1 MLESSTF
8 GGRYIMKIPKISEAE
23 WEVMK
28 VLWLESPK
36 TANQVV
42 DNLKDKTSWNPRT
55 IRTMIGRLVRKK
67 ALGFTQDQKDK
78 RKYFYYPLVS
88 EEETARA
95 ETKSMLKRI
104 YGGAL
109 NVMVANFLEEERLS
123 K

>member
-1 MLESSTF
+1 
-8 GGRYIMKIPKISEAE
+8 MKKSPKISEAE

-55 IRTMIGRLVRKK
+55 IRTLIGRLVRKK

-78 RKYFYYPLVS
+78 RKYLYYPLVS
-88 EEETARA
+88 EGETARSLC
-95 ETKSMLKRI
+95 EYL
-104 YGGAL
+104 
-109 NVMVANFLEEERLS
+109 
-123 K
+123 